1 MAIGGIHI
9 NTADLERVI
18 AILQRRAAF
27 MVKDLVNL
35 GRHSADDY
43 ALAGGRHRT
52 RPGRYTYLRRQGK
65 RVRLR
70 HFHATG
76 AQQARMIEHVTHKAW
91 TGEGGGFFG
100 PW

>member
-1 MAIGGIHI
+1 MAGPIYFQ
-9 NTADLERVI
+9 TADLDRVL
-18 AILQRRAAF
+18 AVLHRRAAF

-52 RPGRYTYLRRQGK
+52 RPGRYTYLRRQGR

-70 HFHATG
+70 KFHATG
-76 AQQARMIEHVTHKAW
+76 AQQARMIEHVAYRAFLD
-91 TGEGGGFFG
+91 FFG